1 MKINILNLAGQTE
14 GRYNLG
20 QMQCGFYL
28 VFRLSEKDKLIIESL
43 ISSFIYFRLRKA
55 NSSSCE

>member
-1 MKINILNLAGQTE
+1 MKINFLNLASQTE

-28 VFRLSEKDKLIIESL
+28 VFRLSEKDK
-43 ISSFIYFRLRKA
+43 
-55 NSSSCE
+55 